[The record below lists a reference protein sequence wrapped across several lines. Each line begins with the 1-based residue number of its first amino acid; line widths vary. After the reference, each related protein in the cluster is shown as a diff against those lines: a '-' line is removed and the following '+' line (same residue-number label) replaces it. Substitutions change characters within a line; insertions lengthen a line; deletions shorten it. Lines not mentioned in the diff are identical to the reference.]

1 MKVIFTPIAEISFD
15 EKARILHV
23 NVLENAEMSLENAQE
38 HYNKIKSLVGEKK
51 YLALVN
57 SSKYYTIEKEAWEY
71 ASNKEIVANR
81 VAVAHYQSLVSN
93 KLTANY
99 FKATYQTAMPFR
111 IFESREEALSWLR
124 GFEHHL

>member
-1 MKVIFTPIAEISFD
+1 MKVVYTPIAEISFD
-15 EKARILHV
+15 EKERILHV

-38 HYNKIKSLVGEKK
+38 HYNQIKNLVGDLK

-57 SSKYYTIEKEAWEY
+57 SSRYYTIQKEAWEY
-71 ASNKEIVANR
+71 ASTKEIVANR
-81 VAVAHYQSLVSN
+81 VAVAHYESLVSN
-93 KLTANY
+93 KLTANF

-124 GFEHHL
+124 GFEHQL